1 MSLTQSFPESSATI
15 SWQVEP
21 RTLFLKS
28 LRTALT
34 ELRQGPVVALGAWR
48 ARRHFRSELRRLL
61 ATGQHLM
68 ADIGLTPDQVSDE
81 VGFEPLYSA
90 RSIIWRQSNP

>member
-21 RTLFLKS
+21 RKLFLES

-48 ARRHFRSELRRLL
+48 ARRHYRCELRRLL
-61 ATGQHLM
+61 ATGQHLI
-68 ADIGLTPDQVSDE
+68 ADMGLTLEQASDE
-81 VGFEPLYSA
+81 VGRPF
-90 RSIIWRQSNP
+90 WRA